1 MLPAV
6 VHLNCAECRVL
17 RSAIVAL
24 CVAFASTIS
33 SVTAAPCHVPALE
46 QLSRLAPEGYQVYR
60 KAKDKKF
67 FMSWISCDNVQL
79 GLTTAVHETVHM
91 ITEEENAYPLIDG
104 RRLPR
109 VPERRPL
116 FPPKLA
122 AGSFDPA
129 STYVETYMKPGAAT
143 SAEEFGYLLNE
154 LNAYTHDLHAAVQL
168 KSLSVPGQSVHHRDG
183 LAALMAFVAAYT
195 EKARTHHPDTWR
207 ELQRPD
213 LRRTVATL
221 WAQSEEVMGNS
232 CRTPDYG
239 FEAPV
244 FLEHFCRATIH
255 HALGALLGRPPRCPV
270 SCREKHVTS
279 APQQRRRGS

>member
-1 MLPAV
+1 MLGAV
-6 VHLNCAECRVL
+6 VNLNSAEYRVL
-17 RSAIVAL
+17 RSVIAAVCVVFAGAL
-24 CVAFASTIS
+24 S
-33 SVTAAPCHVPALE
+33 SAAAAPCHAPALE

-60 KAKDKKF
+60 RAKDKSF
-67 FMSWISCDNVQL
+67 FTNWISCDNVQL

-109 VPERRPL
+109 VPERRPM

-122 AGSFDPA
+122 AGGFDA
-129 STYVETYMKPGAAT
+129 SSTYVETYMKPGAAT

-168 KSLSVPGQSVHHRDG
+168 RSLSLPGQSVHHRDG

-195 EKARTHHPDTWR
+195 EHARTRHPATWS
-207 ELQRPD
+207 ELQRPE

-239 FEAPV
+239 YEAPV
-244 FLEHFCRATIH
+244 FLDHFCRATIH

-270 SCREKHVTS
+270 SCKEKHLAT
-279 APQQRRRGS
+279 ATKRRGS

>member
-1 MLPAV
+1 V
-6 VHLNCAECRVL
+6 RVL
-17 RSAIVAL
+17 RSVIVAV
-24 CVAFASTIS
+24 CVAFAGSLS
-33 SVTAAPCHVPALE
+33 NAAAAPCHAPALE

-60 KAKDKKF
+60 RAKDKKF
-67 FMSWISCDNVQL
+67 FTDWISCDNVQL

-104 RRLPR
+104 RHLPR

-122 AGSFDPA
+122 AGGFDPA

-168 KSLSVPGQSVHHRDG
+168 RSLSLPGQSVHHRDG

-195 EKARTHHPDTWR
+195 EHARTRHPETWG
-207 ELQRPD
+207 ELQRPA
-213 LRRTVATL
+213 LRQTVAIL

-239 FEAPV
+239 YEAPA

-270 SCREKHVTS
+270 SCKEKHVSTGS
-279 APQQRRRGS
+279 HAKRGGS

>member
-1 MLPAV
+1 M
-6 VHLNCAECRVL
+6 
-17 RSAIVAL
+17 RSAIVAM
-24 CVAFASTIS
+24 CVAFASGLPS
-33 SVTAAPCHVPALE
+33 AAAAPCHAPALE
-46 QLSRLAPEGYQVYR
+46 QLARLAPEGYQVYR
-60 KAKDKKF
+60 KAKDKQF
-67 FMSWISCDNVQL
+67 FTSWISCDNVQL

-116 FPPKLA
+116 FPPRLA
-122 AGSFDPA
+122 AGNFDPA
-129 STYVETYMKPGAAT
+129 NTYVETYMRPGAAT

-168 KSLSVPGQSVHHRDG
+168 RALSVPGQSVHHRDG
-183 LAALMAFVAAYT
+183 LAALMAFVAVYT
-195 EKARTHHPDTWR
+195 EQARTRHVDTWR
-207 ELQRPD
+207 ALQEPA

-221 WAQSEEVMGNS
+221 WAQAEEVMGNS

-239 FEAPV
+239 YEAPV

-255 HALGALLGRPPRCPV
+255 HALGTLLGRPPRCPV
-270 SCREKHVTS
+270 SCKSNHVSSTGH
-279 APQQRRRGS
+279 ARRRGS